1 MTVILHHLLLQVAIT
16 VVDNGIKIADKI
28 NITWG
33 AGYCQINVP
42 ENSFPSSQLQS
53 SAYLNFIPV
62 TRTGFILFGSTILFV
77 AILGMKCSNGGWFHF
92 SPQGVGLFISL
103 KKDVFGDLCCMST
116 CS

>member
-53 SAYLNFIPV
+53 YSYLNFIPV
-62 TRTGFILFGSTILFV
+62 TRTSFILFGGTILFV
-77 AILGMKCSNGGWFHF
+77 AILGMKCSNGGWFLFF
-92 SPQGVGLFISL
+92 SHKV
-103 KKDVFGDLCCMST
+103 
-116 CS
+116 

>member
-1 MTVILHHLLLQVAIT
+1 MIVILRHLLLQVAIT

-53 SAYLNFIPV
+53 SAYLNLIPV

-92 SPQGVGLFISL
+92 FPQGVGLFISL
-103 KKDVFGDLCCMST
+103 KKDIFGDLCCMST